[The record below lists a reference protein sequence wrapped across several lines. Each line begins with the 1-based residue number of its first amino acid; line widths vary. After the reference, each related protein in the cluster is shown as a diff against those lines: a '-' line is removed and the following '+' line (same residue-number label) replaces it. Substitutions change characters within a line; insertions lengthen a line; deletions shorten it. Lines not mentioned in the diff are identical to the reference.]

1 MGQLVKDSAVMS
13 AIFQDDP
20 LKPDEDT
27 IVVSIAQ
34 KHSFQADGR
43 DDSWTFKKPNVMIGA
58 RTNIPDRDIET
69 EIQKTADDLA
79 KINGVS
85 VPMEEVLDIMTSA
98 RDHFNQRI
106 PGIIYEKIYA
116 ASDLQPK
123 VLLNQV
129 DYGQKVKLI
138 KCSRTKKCLAVGHAE
153 RESGEVS

>member
-1 MGQLVKDSAVMS
+1 
-13 AIFQDDP
+13 
-20 LKPDEDT
+20 
-27 IVVSIAQ
+27 
-34 KHSFQADGR
+34 
-43 DDSWTFKKPNVMIGA
+43 MIGA

-153 RESGEVS
+153 